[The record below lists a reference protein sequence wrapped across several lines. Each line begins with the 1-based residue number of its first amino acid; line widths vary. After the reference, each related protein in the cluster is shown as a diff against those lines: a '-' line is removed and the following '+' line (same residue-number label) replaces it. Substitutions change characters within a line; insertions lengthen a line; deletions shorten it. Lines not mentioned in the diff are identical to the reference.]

1 MFLHYFFIQYKA
13 RNSVK
18 FKKGFT
24 LIELVIVLAI
34 LSMSFMSIS
43 KLIKSCKWYENQIN
57 LDYCSNSI
65 MAFINDAK
73 QYCAAEQCIGS
84 IIFSVDKNII
94 KFQNNKNSQ
103 VSSFTLPSTFKL
115 NYVTIRD
122 IKISGDIIIL
132 SNGSSTDICSIFYKD
147 SLGESHKITFSLGV
161 ENVDIKY

>member
-1 MFLHYFFIQYKA
+1 MFLGFFFTQHKKRA
-13 RNSVK
+13 LVK

-34 LSMSFMSIS
+34 LCMSFMSIS
-43 KLIKSCKWYENQIN
+43 KFIKSCKWYENQIN

-73 QYCAAEQCIGS
+73 QYCAAEQCIGT
-84 IIFSVDKNII
+84 ILFSVEKNTIR
-94 KFQNNKNSQ
+94 FYNNKNSQ
-103 VSSFTLPSTFKL
+103 VTNFTLPNTFKL

-122 IKISGDIIIL
+122 SKITGDIIIL
-132 SNGSSTDICSIFYKD
+132 SNGSSNDICGIFYID
-147 SLGESHKITFSLGV
+147 SLGENHKITFSLGV